1 MSEDAALAKWGTVGF
16 EVPPPFMEPIVDVIN
31 TFLEMLVVLLD
42 IVMVILQVVK
52 VFVIGLLSPIIPILE
67 LIIAMLEG
75 ILGDLRNAGL
85 YVRGDWTALEAQ
97 VSAQGGAR
105 SLNPKIAGLKGW
117 DGMLRQFMGG
127 YGRYEGRVV
136 NWLTDGS
143 DPNRP
148 DFSSAS
154 GVLGMFFVGGAGI
167 YDIVKLW
174 KAIKTIAKLF
184 GQMNFDGSALMPAV
198 GLDVRYQTQGG
209 AAGAF
214 VDMAAIWKETDAP
227 QEAVLEWK
235 FGSPPG
241 ADPALMV
248 FPPLPPEGCLVEVS
262 TIPGGLF
269 VGYTAPSETAAAKAA
284 PGFST
289 DVSRRYGMFRVS
301 KTFGGGPLMLYGGPD
316 AINCYKGVIAGGY
329 RQNPA
334 GMDFPP
340 KSGNNWETS
349 AFALTS
355 PSDANPI
362 SIKKWKDAVK
372 EGGQHILQ
380 RTFVVDTRSMAG
392 MFSGFGLTLK
402 AEHMPYPLKEVK
414 DGKPVAG
421 KEPAKEVYVRVTPI
435 SGEGLD
441 YYGATTKRKE
451 GSQAQDVQV
460 ADGKGVQWRLGSAT
474 DLNSATI
481 WPTQDDRGPTSQPA
495 KVSFPSGTMLGF
507 AQAVKAAFYVA
518 VLVRADLS
526 SAGGSEKWGGKE
538 YQTGLEGVS
547 DAVAAYLMQFVSA
560 ESWYTGGQ
568 WGDFS
573 FIVRSAANRFVSD
586 FMRLGSAIPDS
597 ALSALMEAYGN
608 TLIDPAEGAKIEL
621 GGYSI
626 PTGSILGGG
635 STERNTIIGL
645 MEPPLLSTFEWC
657 KNAGTAGPS
666 IAKSRLA
673 AAAQTGMGLGNVRTP
688 PGAKKSTVP
697 TSLPCL
703 QLVKGTTAAALAVME
718 TYDSSGIPAKKK
730 MELIKAGGG
739 AISEGEIVIVPA
751 RNLFTDDQLKAAA
764 GIMNIAARPVS
775 NGEWI
780 AIRPLEGL
788 LAPVEEFLEKIIA
801 TVKSIRD
808 GLLALLEEI
817 LKYIRMIEMR
827 VMELQQFIRK
837 IQAILAMFKD
847 FEISGDLA
855 FLMVTSAGTD
865 GLVADFLSAEEK
877 PDIGSTDYA
886 IGGCVVAG
894 GLPLLLL
901 ELIQVIMAAAE
912 EEEEEA

>member
-1 MSEDAALAKWGTVGF
+1 
-16 EVPPPFMEPIVDVIN
+16 MEPIIDAIN
-31 TFLEMLVVLLD
+31 SFLEMLVVLLD

-52 VFVIGLLSPIIPILE
+52 VFVIGLLSPLIPILE

-75 ILGDLRNAGL
+75 ILGDLRNAGF

-105 SLNPKIAGLKGW
+105 SLNPKVAGLKGW

-148 DFSSAS
+148 NFSSAS
-154 GVLGMFFVGGAGI
+154 GVLGMFIVGGADI
-167 YDIVKLW
+167 YDVVKLW

-198 GLDVRYQTQGG
+198 GLEVRYQTQGG
-209 AAGAF
+209 AGGMF
-214 VDMAAIWKETDAP
+214 KDMDAIWKETDAP

-262 TIPGGLF
+262 TVPGGLF
-269 VGYTAPSETAAAKAA
+269 VGYTAPSETSGAKAA

-289 DVSRRYGMFRVS
+289 DVTRRYGMFRVS

-316 AINCYKGVIAGGY
+316 AVNCYKGVIAGGY
-329 RQNPA
+329 KMNPA
-334 GMDFPP
+334 GFDFPP
-340 KSGNNWETS
+340 SRSDSQEVS

-355 PSDANPI
+355 PSDAHPI
-362 SIKKWKDAVK
+362 SIKKWRDAVK

-380 RTFVVDTRSMAG
+380 RTFVVDTRSLAG
-392 MFSGFGLTLK
+392 MFGGFGIRLL

-421 KEPAKEVYVRVTPI
+421 DEPAKEVYVRVTPI

-441 YYGATTKRKE
+441 YYGSITTRNE

-460 ADGKGVQWRLGSAT
+460 EDGKGVQWRLGSAT

-518 VLVRADLS
+518 TLVRADLS
-526 SAGGSEKWGGKE
+526 SPGGDSKWQGDAYK
-538 YQTGLEGVS
+538 TGLEGVS
-547 DAVAAYLMQFVSA
+547 DSVKAYMMQWGT
-560 ESWYTGGQ
+560 EEEWYTGGQ
-568 WGDFS
+568 YGDFS
-573 FIVRSAANRFVSD
+573 FRVRTAANRFVSD
-586 FMRLGSAIPDS
+586 FMRLGTAIPDS

-608 TLIDPAEGAKIEL
+608 KLINASDGARIEL

-626 PTGSILGGG
+626 PSGSAGAGGG
-635 STERNTIIGL
+635 STERDTIIGL
-645 MEPPLLSTFEWC
+645 MEPPLGTTIEWC
-657 KNAGTAGPS
+657 KNAGTAGPGS
-666 IAKSRLA
+666 AKTELGSA
-673 AAAQTGMGLGNVRTP
+673 INSGSGLGSARTP
-688 PGAKKSTVP
+688 KAARRT
-697 TSLPCL
+697 TLLNSLPCL
-703 QLVKGTTAAALAVME
+703 QVVKGNTDSSRMVME
-718 TYDSSGIPAKKK
+718 AYDSPGTPASKKR
-730 MELIKAGGG
+730 LFLAR
-739 AISEGEIVIVPA
+739 GEDYTLDEVAVDGRVVLVPA

-764 GIMNIAARPVS
+764 GILNIAARPVS
-775 NGEWI
+775 SGEWI
-780 AIRPLEGL
+780 AIRPLDGL

-801 TVKSIRD
+801 TVKAIRD

-865 GLVADFLSAEEK
+865 GLVADFLSAEQK
-877 PDIGSTDYA
+877 PEIESTAYA
-886 IGGCVVAG
+886 FGGCVVAG
-894 GLPLLLL
+894 GIPLLLL
-901 ELIQVIMAAAE
+901 ELIQVIMAAAK